1 MKSRTSF
8 FNPTAYRKNLTRF
21 APAWV
26 LYGVLLL
33 LILISMVG
41 NDYIGFDANLSEALM
56 TFSVFN
62 FLFAFLTAQL
72 LFGDL
77 YNTRM
82 CNALHALPLRRESW
96 FVTNLASG
104 FSFSLI
110 PTTAALLFSLLMILL
125 GAGRCNNGLLIPV
138 MVFIGANVQYIFFF
152 GLATFCAF
160 LVGKRFA
167 MAVVYAIINFA
178 SMIVYWLVDT
188 LYTPMLY
195 GIKTVMAPFISLS
208 PVVRMCTYEYMDV
221 EWLKTE
227 IISESRAHFSRG
239 IMHLTYGWGYIAI
252 CAALGIGLMG
262 LALVLYR
269 RRKLECAGDF
279 MAIRGMEPVFL
290 TVYTLVIGCVF
301 QMIFGTSTGNDIGF
315 SLFVGLF
322 VGFFTG
328 QMLLKRTVRVFQWK
342 AWGKCGILIGIF
354 LLTLLITKL
363 DPLGIQTW
371 IPNADNVTSIQVHA
385 SHSPYPNS
393 GETFTVEDGEDIE
406 KMLYVHGLLI
416 DGDALEDIVLYPE
429 TTVESYKTTL
439 AEYFPIPVSIHYQL
453 KSGRTVSRYYYMYA
467 VSEAGQTLRPYFA
480 DISCV
485 LGVKVD
491 QLDALA
497 EELSIVSI
505 DGEPVYLT
513 VQEKLEL
520 LQAIAADCKAGS
532 MIQIWEYRR
541 VEGTTGKTFYIEFNN
556 YEGFYWCHLQVTEH
570 CENILR
576 FIEEHNIETPNYDEK
591 FG

>member
-41 NDYIGFDANLSEALM
+41 SDYSWFDSDLTETLMIFPVANL
-56 TFSVFN
+56 
-62 FLFAFLTAQL
+62 LFAFLAAQL
-72 LFGDL
+72 LYGDL
-77 YNTRM
+77 YNSRM

-110 PTTAALLFSLLMILL
+110 PTAAALIFSLLMILL
-125 GAGRCNNGLLIPV
+125 GAGHCNNGLLIPV
-138 MVFIGANVQYIFFF
+138 MVFIGANLQYLFFF

-178 SMIVYWLVDT
+178 SMIAYWLVDT

-195 GIKTVMAPFISLS
+195 GIKTVMEPFILFS
-208 PVVRMCTYEYMDV
+208 PVVQMCSAEYMDV

-227 IISESRAHFSRG
+227 IISESRAYFSRG
-239 IMHLTYGWGYIAI
+239 IMHLTDGWGYIAI

-262 LALVLYR
+262 LALMLYR

-279 MAIRGMEPVFL
+279 MAVKGMEPVFL

-301 QMIFGTSTGNDIGF
+301 QMIFGTFTGNDIGL

-328 QMLLKRTVRVFQWK
+328 RMLIKRTVRVFQWK

-354 LLTLLITKL
+354 LLTLLLTWL
-363 DPLGIQTW
+363 DPLGLQKWMPDAEDVVTIR
-371 IPNADNVTSIQVHA
+371 INANHGNYGSNGDS
-385 SHSPYPNS
+385 
-393 GETFTVEDGEDIE
+393 FTVEDAEDIE
-406 KMLYVHGLLI
+406 KILQVHALLI
-416 DGDALEDIVLYPE
+416 AEDERAEVIYPSPFVIGVDLEPVPADNY
-429 TTVESYKTTL
+429 TTPISLTYTL
-439 AEYFPIPVSIHYQL
+439 
-453 KSGRTVSRYYYMYA
+453 KNGRTVSRYYY
-467 VSEAGQTLRPYFA
+467 VTVKSEAGQILRPYFSSL
-480 DISCV
+480 SCV
-485 LGVKVD
+485 LGVEADQMEDLVQKLGTILVD
-491 QLDALA
+491 GYRIALDDQERLQL
-497 EELSIVSI
+497 
-505 DGEPVYLT
+505 
-513 VQEKLEL
+513 LE
-520 LQAIAADCKAGS
+520 AIAADCEAGT
-532 MIQIWEYRR
+532 MVQIWAYRR
-541 VEGTTGKTFYIEFNN
+541 AEGTEGSKTFSIEFTDRT
-556 YEGFYWCHLQVTEH
+556 GFHFCYIDVTEY
-570 CENILR
+570 CENTVR
-576 FIEEHNIETPNYDEK
+576 FLAEHNITFLEYVK
-591 FG
+591 

>member
-41 NDYIGFDANLSEALM
+41 SDYSWFDVNLSGALM
-56 TFSVFN
+56 IFPTAN
-62 FLFAFLTAQL
+62 IIFAFISAQL
-72 LFGDL
+72 LYGDL
-77 YNTRM
+77 YNARM
-82 CNALHALPLRRESW
+82 CNALHALPLRRENW
-96 FVTNLASG
+96 FVTNLVSG
-104 FSFSLI
+104 LTFNLI
-110 PTTAALLFSLLMILL
+110 PTAVMLVFSLLMILL
-125 GAGRCNNGLLIPV
+125 GACRCDNGLLIPV
-138 MVFIGANVQYIFFF
+138 MIFLGSNLQYLFFF

-178 SMIVYWLVDT
+178 SMIAYWLVDT

-195 GIKTVMAPFISLS
+195 GIKTVMEPFILFS
-208 PVVRMCTYEYMDV
+208 PVVQQCTVAYMDV
-221 EWLKTE
+221 EWLRPE
-227 IISESRAHFSRG
+227 PSSVYRAYPSRG
-239 IMHLTYGWGYIAI
+239 IMYFTEGWGYIAI

-269 RRKLECAGDF
+269 KRKLECAGDF
-279 MAIRGMEPVFL
+279 MAVKGMEPVFL

-301 QMIFGTSTGNDIGF
+301 QMIFGTFTGNDIGF

-328 QMLLKRTVRVFQWK
+328 RMLLKRTVRVFQWK

-371 IPNADNVTSIQVHA
+371 IPNADNVTSIQVNA
-385 SHSPYPNS
+385 THSPYPNS

-406 KMLYVHGLLI
+406 KMLQVHALLI
-416 DGDALEDIVLYPE
+416 DKGAEDEIV
-429 TTVESYKTTL
+429 TL
-439 AEYFPIPVSIHYQL
+439 APTIVGEDLTPSENYSMPVSLTYTL
-453 KSGRTVSRYYYMYA
+453 KNGRTVSRYYYVNV
-467 VSEAGQTLRPYFA
+467 VSEAGQILRDYFA

-497 EELSIVSI
+497 KELSIVFI

-520 LQAIAADCKAGS
+520 LQALAADCEAGT
-532 MIQIWEYRR
+532 MIQLWGYHRA
-541 VEGTTGKTFYIEFNN
+541 EGTTDETFYIEFNN

>member
-41 NDYIGFDANLSEALM
+41 SGSNRFDGNLTETLMIFPVAN
-56 TFSVFN
+56 FI
-62 FLFAFLTAQL
+62 FAFLAAQL
-72 LFGDL
+72 LYGDL
-77 YNTRM
+77 YNSRM
-82 CNALHALPLRRESW
+82 CNAIHALPLRRESW

-110 PTTAALLFSLLMILL
+110 PTAAALLFSLLMILL
-125 GAGRCNNGLLIPV
+125 GAGRCDNGLLIPV

-152 GLATFCAF
+152 GLATLSAF
-160 LVGKRFA
+160 LVGSRFA
-167 MAVVYAIINFA
+167 LAVVYAIINFA
-178 SMIVYWLVDT
+178 SMIAYWLVDT
-188 LYTPMLY
+188 LYTPMLE
-195 GIKTVMAPFISLS
+195 GIHTNIESFSWLS

-221 EWLKTE
+221 EW
-227 IISESRAHFSRG
+227 IGNYSQRG
-239 IMHLTYGWGYIAI
+239 IMHFVEGWGYIAI
-252 CAALGIGLMG
+252 CAAVGVALLG

-279 MAIRGMEPVFL
+279 MAVRGMEPVFL
-290 TVYTLVIGCVF
+290 TVYTLVVGCVF
-301 QMIFGTSTGNDIGF
+301 QMIFGTFTGNDIGL

-328 QMLLKRTVRVFQWK
+328 RMLIKRTVRVFQWK

-393 GETFTVEDGEDIE
+393 GETFTVEDVEDIE
-406 KMLYVHGLLI
+406 KMLQVHALLI
-416 DGDALEDIVLYPE
+416 DKGAEDEIV
-429 TTVESYKTTL
+429 TL
-439 AEYFPIPVSIHYQL
+439 APTVVGEDLTPSKNYSMPVSLTYTL
-453 KSGRTVSRYYYMYA
+453 KNGRTVSRYYY
-467 VSEAGQTLRPYFA
+467 VTVKSEAGQILRPYFSSL
-480 DISCV
+480 SCV
-485 LGVKVD
+485 LGVEADQMEDLVQKLGTILVD
-491 QLDALA
+491 GYRIALDDQERLQL
-497 EELSIVSI
+497 
-505 DGEPVYLT
+505 
-513 VQEKLEL
+513 LE
-520 LQAIAADCKAGS
+520 AIAADCEAGT
-532 MIQIWEYRR
+532 MIQLWAYRR
-541 VEGTTGKTFYIEFNN
+541 AEGTEGSKTFSIEFTDRT
-556 YEGFYWCHLQVTEH
+556 GFHFCHIDVTEY
-570 CENILR
+570 CENTVR
-576 FIEEHNIETPNYDEK
+576 FLAEHNITFLEYVK
-591 FG
+591 

>member
-8 FNPTAYRKNLTRF
+8 FNPTAFRKNLTRF

-41 NDYIGFDANLSEALM
+41 SDYGFDADLIEALM
-56 TFSVFN
+56 IFPVFN
-62 FLFAFLTAQL
+62 FLFAFLAAQL

-77 YNTRM
+77 YNSRM
-82 CNALHALPLRRESW
+82 CNALHALPLRRENW

-110 PTTAALLFSLLMILL
+110 PTGAGLIFSLLMILL
-125 GAGRCNNGLLIPV
+125 GVGRCDNGLLIPV

-167 MAVVYAIINFA
+167 MAVVYIIVNFA
-178 SMIVYWLVDT
+178 SMIIYWLVDT
-188 LYTPMLY
+188 LYTPMLE
-195 GIKTVMAPFISLS
+195 GIHTNIEPFSWLS

-221 EWLKTE
+221 EW
-227 IISESRAHFSRG
+227 IGNYRQRG
-239 IMHLTYGWGYIAI
+239 IMHFVEGWGYIAI
-252 CAALGIGLMG
+252 CAAVGLGLLG

-269 RRKLECAGDF
+269 KRKLEYAGDF
-279 MAIRGMEPVFL
+279 MAVRGMEPVFL
-290 TVYTLVIGCVF
+290 TVYTLFIGALF
-301 QMIFGTSTGNDIGF
+301 QMIFGTFTGNNIDP
-315 SLFVGLF
+315 SLFVGLI

-328 QMLLKRTVRVFQWK
+328 QMLIKRTVRVFRWK
-342 AWGKCGILIGIF
+342 TWLQCGALIGIF
-354 LLTLLITKL
+354 LLTLLVTKL

-371 IPNADNVTSIQVHA
+371 RPDAEDVTSVQVNANHGN
-385 SHSPYPNS
+385 YVNT

-406 KMLYVHGLLI
+406 KMLHVHSILL
-416 DGDALEDIVLYPE
+416 DGYSVEDTVITPT
-429 TTVESYKTTL
+429 TTVEIYEATF

-467 VSEAGQTLRPYFA
+467 VSEAGQILRPYFA
-480 DISCV
+480 DVSCV
-485 LGVKVD
+485 LGV
-491 QLDALA
+491 
-497 EELSIVSI
+497 EEDELETFVKELETVHV
-505 DGEPVYLT
+505 DGELVYLT
-513 VQEKLEL
+513 EEDKLAL

-532 MIQIWEYRR
+532 MIQISEYRR
-541 VEGTTGKTFYIEFNN
+541 VEGTTGKSYYIEFTDRT
-556 YEGFYWCHLQVTEH
+556 GFHFCHLRVSEY
-570 CENILR
+570 CENTNR
-576 FIEEHNIETPNYDEK
+576 FMEEHNIETPNYDEK

>member
-41 NDYIGFDANLSEALM
+41 NDYSWFDANLIEALM
-56 TFSVFN
+56 IFPVFN
-62 FLFAFLTAQL
+62 FLFAFLAAQL

-178 SMIVYWLVDT
+178 SMIAYWLVDT

-195 GIKTVMAPFISLS
+195 GIKTVMEPFILFS
-208 PVVRMCTYEYMDV
+208 PVVQQCTVAYMDV
-221 EWLKTE
+221 EWLRPE
-227 IISESRAHFSRG
+227 PSSVYRAYPSRG
-239 IMHLTYGWGYIAI
+239 IMYFTEGWGYIAI

-279 MAIRGMEPVFL
+279 MAIRGIEPVFL
-290 TVYTLVIGCVF
+290 TVYTLVVGCVF
-301 QMIFGTSTGNDIGF
+301 QMIFGTFTGNDIGF

-328 QMLLKRTVRVFQWK
+328 RMLLKRTVRVFQWK

-354 LLTLLITKL
+354 LLTLLLTWL
-363 DPLGIQTW
+363 DPLGLQKWMPDAEDVIS
-371 IPNADNVTSIQVHA
+371 IRVNANHGNYGSNGDS
-385 SHSPYPNS
+385 
-393 GETFTVEDGEDIE
+393 FTVEDAEDIE
-406 KMLYVHGLLI
+406 KMLQVHALLI
-416 DGDALEDIVLYPE
+416 DKGAEDEIV
-429 TTVESYKTTL
+429 TL
-439 AEYFPIPVSIHYQL
+439 APTVVGEDLTPSKNYSMPVSLTYTL
-453 KSGRTVSRYYYMYA
+453 KNGRTVSRYYY
-467 VSEAGQTLRPYFA
+467 VTVKSEAGQILRPYF
-480 DISCV
+480 SSLPCV
-485 LGVKVD
+485 LGVEADQMEDLVQKLGTILVD
-491 QLDALA
+491 GYRIALDDQERLQL
-497 EELSIVSI
+497 
-505 DGEPVYLT
+505 
-513 VQEKLEL
+513 LE
-520 LQAIAADCKAGS
+520 AIAADCKAGT
-532 MIQIWEYRR
+532 MVQIWAYRR
-541 VEGTTGKTFYIEFNN
+541 AEGTEGSKTFSIEFTDRT
-556 YEGFYWCHLQVTEH
+556 GFHFCHIDVTEY
-570 CENILR
+570 CENTVR
-576 FIEEHNIETPNYDEK
+576 FLAEHNITFLEYVK
-591 FG
+591 

>member
-1 MKSRTSF
+1 MKSKTSF

-41 NDYIGFDANLSEALM
+41 SDYSWFDANLIEALM
-56 TFSVFN
+56 IFPVFN
-62 FLFAFLTAQL
+62 FLFAFLAAQL

-110 PTTAALLFSLLMILL
+110 PTAAALLFSLLMILL

-160 LVGKRFA
+160 LVGNRFA

-178 SMIVYWLVDT
+178 SMIIYWLVDT

-195 GIKTVMAPFISLS
+195 GIKTVMEPFILFS
-208 PVVRMCTYEYMDV
+208 PVVQQCTVAYMDV
-221 EWLKTE
+221 EWLRPE
-227 IISESRAHFSRG
+227 PSSVYRAYPNRG
-239 IMHLTYGWGYIAI
+239 IMYFTEGWGYIAI

-262 LALVLYR
+262 LALILYR

-279 MAIRGMEPVFL
+279 MAVKGMEPVFL

-301 QMIFGTSTGNDIGF
+301 QMIFGTFTGNDIGF

-328 QMLLKRTVRVFQWK
+328 RMLLKRTVRVFQWK

-354 LLTLLITKL
+354 LLTLLLTWL
-363 DPLGIQTW
+363 DPLGLQKW
-371 IPNADNVTSIQVHA
+371 MPEVGDVTSIRVNANHGNYG
-385 SHSPYPNS
+385 SNGDS
-393 GETFTVEDGEDIE
+393 FTVEDAEDIE
-406 KMLYVHGLLI
+406 KMLQVHALLI
-416 DGDALEDIVLYPE
+416 DKGAEDEIV
-429 TTVESYKTTL
+429 TL
-439 AEYFPIPVSIHYQL
+439 APTIVGEDLTPSKNYSMPVSLTYTL
-453 KSGRTVSRYYYMYA
+453 KNGRTVSRYYY
-467 VSEAGQTLRPYFA
+467 VTVKSEAGQILRPYFSSL
-480 DISCV
+480 SCV
-485 LGVKVD
+485 LGVEVD
-491 QLDALA
+491 QMEDLVQKLGTILVDGYRIALD
-497 EELSIVSI
+497 
-505 DGEPVYLT
+505 D
-513 VQEKLEL
+513 QERLQLLE
-520 LQAIAADCKAGS
+520 AIAADCKAGT
-532 MIQIWEYRR
+532 MVQIWAYRR
-541 VEGTTGKTFYIEFNN
+541 AEGTEGSKTFSIEFTDRT
-556 YEGFYWCHLQVTEH
+556 GFHFCHIDVTEY
-570 CENILR
+570 CENTVR
-576 FIEEHNIETPNYDEK
+576 FLAEHNITFLEYVK
-591 FG
+591 

>member
-41 NDYIGFDANLSEALM
+41 NDYIGFDANLSGALM
-56 TFSVFN
+56 IFPTAN
-62 FLFAFLTAQL
+62 IIFAFISAQL
-72 LFGDL
+72 LYGDL
-77 YNTRM
+77 YNARM
-82 CNALHALPLRRESW
+82 CNALHALPLRRENW
-96 FVTNLASG
+96 FVTNLVSG
-104 FSFSLI
+104 LTFNLI

-227 IISESRAHFSRG
+227 MISESRAHFSRG

-262 LALVLYR
+262 LALMLYR

-279 MAIRGMEPVFL
+279 MAIRGIEPVFL
-290 TVYTLVIGCVF
+290 TVYTLVVGCVF
-301 QMIFGTSTGNDIGF
+301 QMIFGTFTGNDIGF

-328 QMLLKRTVRVFQWK
+328 RMLLKRTVRVFQWK

-354 LLTLLITKL
+354 LLTLLLTWL

-393 GETFTVEDGEDIE
+393 GETFTVEDVEDIE
-406 KMLYVHGLLI
+406 KMLQVHALLI
-416 DGDALEDIVLYPE
+416 DKGAEDEIV
-429 TTVESYKTTL
+429 TL
-439 AEYFPIPVSIHYQL
+439 APTVVGEDLTPSKNYSMPVSLTYTL
-453 KSGRTVSRYYYMYA
+453 KNGRTVSRYYY
-467 VSEAGQTLRPYFA
+467 VTVKSEAGQILRPYFSSL
-480 DISCV
+480 SCV
-485 LGVKVD
+485 LGVEVD
-491 QLDALA
+491 QMEDLVQKLGTILVDGYRIALD
-497 EELSIVSI
+497 
-505 DGEPVYLT
+505 D
-513 VQEKLEL
+513 QERLQLLE
-520 LQAIAADCKAGS
+520 AIAADCEAGT
-532 MIQIWEYRR
+532 MVQIWAYRR
-541 VEGTTGKTFYIEFNN
+541 AEGTEGSKTFSIEFTDRT
-556 YEGFYWCHLQVTEH
+556 GFHFCYIDVTEY
-570 CENILR
+570 CENTVR
-576 FIEEHNIETPNYDEK
+576 FMEEHNIGTPNYDEK

>member
-41 NDYIGFDANLSEALM
+41 SGSNRFDGNLTETLMIFPVAN
-56 TFSVFN
+56 FI
-62 FLFAFLTAQL
+62 FAFLAAQL
-72 LFGDL
+72 LYGDL
-77 YNTRM
+77 YNSRM
-82 CNALHALPLRRESW
+82 CNAIHALPLRRESW

-110 PTTAALLFSLLMILL
+110 PTAAALLFSLLMILL
-125 GAGRCNNGLLIPV
+125 GAGRCDNGLLIPV

-178 SMIVYWLVDT
+178 SMIAYWLVDT
-188 LYTPMLY
+188 LYTPMLE
-195 GIKTVMAPFISLS
+195 GIHTNIESFSWLS

-221 EWLKTE
+221 EW
-227 IISESRAHFSRG
+227 IGNYSQRG
-239 IMHLTYGWGYIAI
+239 IMHFVEGWGYIAI
-252 CAALGIGLMG
+252 CAAVGVALLG

-279 MAIRGMEPVFL
+279 MAVRGMEPVFL

-301 QMIFGTSTGNDIGF
+301 QMIFGTFTGNDIGF

-328 QMLLKRTVRVFQWK
+328 RMLIQRTVRVFQWK

-354 LLTLLITKL
+354 LLTLLLTWL
-363 DPLGIQTW
+363 DPLGLQKW
-371 IPNADNVTSIQVHA
+371 MPEVGDVTSIRVNANHGNYG
-385 SHSPYPNS
+385 SN
-393 GETFTVEDGEDIE
+393 GETFTVEDTEDIE
-406 KMLYVHGLLI
+406 KILQVHGLLI
-416 DGDALEDIVLYPE
+416 ENSEEDETVYLTPTIVGEDPTPSENY
-429 TTVESYKTTL
+429 SM
-439 AEYFPIPVSIHYQL
+439 PVSLHYQL
-453 KSGRTVSRYYYMYA
+453 KNGRTVSRYYY
-467 VSEAGQTLRPYFA
+467 VTVKSEAGQILRPYFA
-480 DISCV
+480 SLSCV
-485 LGVKVD
+485 LGVEVD
-491 QLDALA
+491 QMEDLVQKLGTILVDGYRIALD
-497 EELSIVSI
+497 
-505 DGEPVYLT
+505 D
-513 VQEKLEL
+513 QERLQLLE
-520 LQAIAADCKAGS
+520 AIAADCKAGT
-532 MIQIWEYRR
+532 MVQIWAYRR
-541 VEGTTGKTFYIEFNN
+541 AEGTEGSKTFSIEFTDRT
-556 YEGFYWCHLQVTEH
+556 GFHFCYIDVTEY
-570 CENILR
+570 CENTVR
-576 FIEEHNIETPNYDEK
+576 FMEEHNIGTPNYDEK

>member
-41 NDYIGFDANLSEALM
+41 SDYSWFDANLSEALM
-56 TFSVFN
+56 IFPVFN

-82 CNALHALPLRRESW
+82 CNALHALPLRRENW
-96 FVTNLASG
+96 FVTNMASG

-110 PTTAALLFSLLMILL
+110 PTTAGLLFSLLMILL
-125 GAGRCNNGLLIPV
+125 GAGRCDNGLLIPV
-138 MVFIGANVQYIFFF
+138 MVFIGANLQYLFFF
-152 GLATFCAF
+152 GLATSCAF
-160 LVGKRFA
+160 LVGNRFA

-195 GIKTVMAPFISLS
+195 GIKTVMEPFILFS
-208 PVVRMCTYEYMDV
+208 PVVQMCSAEYMDV

-227 IISESRAHFSRG
+227 IISESRAYSSRG
-239 IMHLTYGWGYIAI
+239 IMHLTDGWGYIAI

-262 LALVLYR
+262 LALMLYR

-279 MAIRGMEPVFL
+279 MAIRGIEPVFL
-290 TVYTLVIGCVF
+290 TVYTLVVGCVF
-301 QMIFGTSTGNDIGF
+301 QMIFGTFTGNDIGF

-328 QMLLKRTVRVFQWK
+328 RMLLKRTVRVFQWK

-354 LLTLLITKL
+354 LLTLLLTWL

-393 GETFTVEDGEDIE
+393 GETFTVEDVEDIE
-406 KMLYVHGLLI
+406 KMLQVHALLI
-416 DGDALEDIVLYPE
+416 DKGAEDEIV
-429 TTVESYKTTL
+429 TL
-439 AEYFPIPVSIHYQL
+439 APTVVGEDLTPSKNYSMPVSLTYTL
-453 KSGRTVSRYYYMYA
+453 KNGRTVSRYYY
-467 VSEAGQTLRPYFA
+467 VTVKSEAGQILRPYFSSL
-480 DISCV
+480 SCV
-485 LGVKVD
+485 LGVEADQMEDLVQKLGTILVD
-491 QLDALA
+491 GYRIALDDQERLQL
-497 EELSIVSI
+497 
-505 DGEPVYLT
+505 
-513 VQEKLEL
+513 LE
-520 LQAIAADCKAGS
+520 AIAADCEAGT
-532 MIQIWEYRR
+532 MIQLWGYRR
-541 VEGTTGKTFYIEFNN
+541 AEGTAGDNSYYIEFTDRT
-556 YEGFYWCHLQVTEH
+556 GFHFCYIDVTEY
-570 CENILR
+570 CENTVR
-576 FIEEHNIETPNYDEK
+576 FLAEHNITFLEYVK
-591 FG
+591 

>member
-41 NDYIGFDANLSEALM
+41 SGSNRFDGNLTETLMIFPVAN
-56 TFSVFN
+56 FI
-62 FLFAFLTAQL
+62 FAFLAAQL
-72 LFGDL
+72 LYGDL
-77 YNTRM
+77 YNSRM
-82 CNALHALPLRRESW
+82 CNAIHALPLRRESW

-110 PTTAALLFSLLMILL
+110 PTAAALLFSLLMILL
-125 GAGRCNNGLLIPV
+125 GAGRCDNGLLIPV

-178 SMIVYWLVDT
+178 SMIAYWLVDT
-188 LYTPMLY
+188 LYTPMLE
-195 GIKTVMAPFISLS
+195 GIHTNIESFSWLS

-221 EWLKTE
+221 EW
-227 IISESRAHFSRG
+227 IGNYSQRG
-239 IMHLTYGWGYIAI
+239 IMHFVEGWGYIAI
-252 CAALGIGLMG
+252 CAAVGVALLG

-279 MAIRGMEPVFL
+279 MAVRGMEPVFL

-301 QMIFGTSTGNDIGF
+301 QMIFGTFTGNDIGF

-328 QMLLKRTVRVFQWK
+328 RMLIQRTVRVFQWK

-354 LLTLLITKL
+354 LLTLLLTWL
-363 DPLGIQTW
+363 DPLGLQKW
-371 IPNADNVTSIQVHA
+371 MPEVGDVTSIRVNANHGNYG
-385 SHSPYPNS
+385 SNGDS
-393 GETFTVEDGEDIE
+393 FTVEDAEDIE
-406 KMLYVHGLLI
+406 KMLQVHALLI
-416 DGDALEDIVLYPE
+416 DKGAEDEIV
-429 TTVESYKTTL
+429 TL
-439 AEYFPIPVSIHYQL
+439 APTIVGEDLTPSKNYSMPVSLTYTL
-453 KSGRTVSRYYYMYA
+453 KNGRTVSRYYY
-467 VSEAGQTLRPYFA
+467 VFTNSEAGQILRPYFSSL
-480 DISCV
+480 SCV
-485 LGVKVD
+485 LGVEVD
-491 QLDALA
+491 QL
-497 EELSIVSI
+497 EELVQKLGVIHI
-505 DGEPVYLT
+505 DGELVYLAE
-513 VQEKLEL
+513 QDQLEL
-520 LQAIAADCKAGS
+520 LQAIAADCESGS
-532 MIQIWEYRR
+532 MIQIWSYRR
-541 VEGTTGKTFYIEFNN
+541 SEGLTDDVFYIELT
-556 YEGFYWCHLQVTEH
+556 YKDGFHWCHIQVNEN
-570 CENILR
+570 CENVLR
-576 FIEEHNIETPNYDEK
+576 YMEEHNIETPNYDEK

>member
-56 TFSVFN
+56 IFPVFN
-62 FLFAFLTAQL
+62 FLFAFLAAQL

-195 GIKTVMAPFISLS
+195 GIKTVMEPFILFS
-208 PVVRMCTYEYMDV
+208 PVVQMCSAEYMDV

-290 TVYTLVIGCVF
+290 TVYTLVVGCVF
-301 QMIFGTSTGNDIGF
+301 QMIFGTFTGNDIGL
-315 SLFVGLF
+315 SLFIGLF

-328 QMLLKRTVRVFQWK
+328 RMLLKRTVRVFQWK

-354 LLTLLITKL
+354 LLTLLLTWL
-363 DPLGIQTW
+363 DPLGLQKW
-371 IPNADNVTSIQVHA
+371 MPEVGDVTSIRVNANHGNYG
-385 SHSPYPNS
+385 SNGDS
-393 GETFTVEDGEDIE
+393 FTVEDAEDIE
-406 KMLYVHGLLI
+406 KMLQVHALLI
-416 DGDALEDIVLYPE
+416 DKGAEDEIV
-429 TTVESYKTTL
+429 TL
-439 AEYFPIPVSIHYQL
+439 APTVVGEDLTPSKNYSMPVSLTYTL
-453 KSGRTVSRYYYMYA
+453 KNGRTVSRYYY
-467 VSEAGQTLRPYFA
+467 VTVKSEAGQILRPYFSSL
-480 DISCV
+480 SCV
-485 LGVKVD
+485 LGVEVD
-491 QLDALA
+491 QL
-497 EELSIVSI
+497 EELVQKLGVIHI
-505 DGEPVYLT
+505 DGELVYLAE
-513 VQEKLEL
+513 QDQLEL
-520 LQAIAADCKAGS
+520 LQAIAADCESGS
-532 MIQIWEYRR
+532 MIQIWSYRR
-541 VEGTTGKTFYIEFNN
+541 SEGLTDDVFYIELT
-556 YEGFYWCHLQVTEH
+556 YKDGFHWCHIQVNEN
-570 CENILR
+570 CENVLR
-576 FIEEHNIETPNYDEK
+576 YMEEHNIETPNYDEK

>member
-41 NDYIGFDANLSEALM
+41 GDYSWFDANLIEVLM
-56 TFSVFN
+56 IFPVFN
-62 FLFAFLTAQL
+62 FLFAFLAAQL

-82 CNALHALPLRRESW
+82 CNALHALPLRRENW

-138 MVFIGANVQYIFFF
+138 MVFIGANLQYLFFF

-167 MAVVYAIINFA
+167 MAVVYAIINYA
-178 SMIVYWLVDT
+178 SMIIYWLVDT

-195 GIKTVMAPFISLS
+195 GIKTVMEPFILFS
-208 PVVRMCTYEYMDV
+208 PVVQMCSVEYMDV
-221 EWLKTE
+221 EW
-227 IISESRAHFSRG
+227 IGNYSQRG
-239 IMHLTYGWGYIAI
+239 IMHFVEGWGYIAI
-252 CAALGIGLMG
+252 CAVVGLGLLG

-269 RRKLECAGDF
+269 KRKLECAGDF
-279 MAIRGMEPVFL
+279 MAIRGIEPVFL
-290 TVYTLVIGCVF
+290 TVYTLVVGCVF
-301 QMIFGTSTGNDIGF
+301 QMIFGTFTGNDIGL

-328 QMLLKRTVRVFQWK
+328 RMLIKRTVRVFQWK

-363 DPLGIQTW
+363 DPLGLQKWMPDAEDVIS
-371 IPNADNVTSIQVHA
+371 IRVNANHGNYGSNGDS
-385 SHSPYPNS
+385 
-393 GETFTVEDGEDIE
+393 FTVEDAEDIE
-406 KMLYVHGLLI
+406 KMLQVHALLI
-416 DGDALEDIVLYPE
+416 DKGAEDEIV
-429 TTVESYKTTL
+429 TL
-439 AEYFPIPVSIHYQL
+439 APTIVGEDLTPSKNYSKPVSLTYTL
-453 KSGRTVSRYYYMYA
+453 KNGRTVSRYYY
-467 VSEAGQTLRPYFA
+467 VTVKSEAGQILRPYFSSL
-480 DISCV
+480 SCV
-485 LGVKVD
+485 LGVEADQMEDLVQKLGTILVD
-491 QLDALA
+491 GYRIALDDQERLQL
-497 EELSIVSI
+497 
-505 DGEPVYLT
+505 
-513 VQEKLEL
+513 LE
-520 LQAIAADCKAGS
+520 AIAADCEAGT
-532 MIQIWEYRR
+532 MVQIWAYRR
-541 VEGTTGKTFYIEFNN
+541 AEGTEGSKTFSIEFTDRT
-556 YEGFYWCHLQVTEH
+556 GFHFCHIDVTEY
-570 CENILR
+570 CENTVR
-576 FIEEHNIETPNYDEK
+576 FLAEHNITFLEYVK
-591 FG
+591 